1 MRKIISIFVYLIFI
15 GSAVAQQFP
24 AYQLFI
30 NVNGVPTAV
39 TSTLTTGQIP
49 TPPAILA
56 KCVNAGMIVDCNF
69 SGGGGNISL
78 TTIGTSGASTLSGT
92 TLNIPIYNSGSVTS
106 VGPVGAVQVAG
117 ANGVFAQG
125 TGDMNYQSVASTPL
139 SASQGSLQVIANSTV
154 DQNLAFFT
162 SDGTPYWCAGPG
174 YCSFGVFAEDYTYTL
189 IQNPAKFVGAYGS
202 ASIRNI
208 VAKFIAQADV
218 NGQLPGAINQAGTG
232 TSLLYSG
239 WDSNHAFWSGVTMY
253 MIPLMCYEDFLKTGS
268 TTCYTTNV
276 VAIKK
281 AQAFSPI
288 NGTSHLPTN
297 VVGASEWVPQSLFL
311 EQSKFSGDVAS
322 ASVLRAASDAVM
334 AAMATAAADSTNA
347 TFFNTDFTNVTT
359 SIQSLLIDPT
369 SHMLWG
375 ATGQNKQIDVL
386 TSGMAVWFSNFTG
399 RNILTLAQQKAIGT
413 FLHTNLAT
421 MTYNGYFANTVTT
434 GGAVTL
440 WTTVGIIPSGGGGSG
455 YTSSGCPTGDYQQ
468 GYWSLVTGMNA
479 YALSLTNPTD
489 VPTLLATFRDASAGA
504 SGDPSWEYYNAD
516 LSHGGA
522 GLCPGA
528 TTPNMESPQG
538 AAWAAANIVGPTAV
552 AATLGTTN
560 KYGAIVTGAGAAGNY
575 VNLCSIVT
583 LSAGATCSGGVIAI
597 TTGTASITISTIPG
611 TYTGLVI
618 KNNEYSTSGGAANL
632 LAQFNG
638 DVGANYSYQQIHSSG
653 TATPVA
659 FAGASMTSAPIGAV
673 GNTAGHGVFVI
684 DIPFYAQTV
693 LKSMNSSGGQAAS
706 ALPTTDQYSVLWNST
721 APITSI
727 TFTLSAGNFGTGFMS
742 LYGTN

>member
-1 MRKIISIFVYLIFI
+1 MRKKISIFVYLIFI

-162 SDGTPYWCAGPG
+162 SDNTPYWCAGPG

-189 IQNPAKFVGAYGS
+189 IQNPAKFSGIYGS

-268 TTCYTTNV
+268 VICYTTSV

-334 AAMATAAADSTNA
+334 AQMATAAADSTNA

-359 SIQSLLIDPT
+359 SIQSEFIDPT

-375 ATGQNKQIDVL
+375 ATGQNKQIDML
-386 TSGMAVWFSNFTG
+386 TSGMAVWLSNFTG

-434 GGAVTL
+434 GGAVTS
-440 WTTVGIIPSGGGGSG
+440 WTTAGIIPSGGGGSG

-479 YALSLTNPTD
+479 YALSLTSPTD
-489 VPTLLATFRDASAGA
+489 VPTLLATFRDAAAGS
-504 SGDPSWEYYNAD
+504 SGDPSWEYYNQD
-516 LSHGGA
+516 HSHGGA

-538 AAWAAANIVGPTAV
+538 AAWAAANVIGPTPV

-560 KYGAIVTGAGAAGNY
+560 KYGAIVTGTASGAGSY
-575 VNLCSIVT
+575 INLCSVVT
-583 LSAGATCSGGVIAI
+583 LSAGASCSGGVIAI
-597 TTGTASITISTIPG
+597 ASGTTSFTISAIPG
-611 TYTGLVI
+611 TFVKLIIDINDYG
-618 KNNEYSTSGGAANL
+618 TSGAANVL
-632 LAQFNG
+632 VQFNG
-638 DVGANYSYQQIHSSG
+638 DVGANYSYQQTHSGSSTVSG
-653 TATPVA
+653 FGGV
-659 FAGASMTSAPIGAV
+659 SLTSAPIAAV
-673 GNTAGHGVFVI
+673 GNSAGGSSFTI
-684 DIPFYAQTV
+684 TLPFYAKTINK
-693 LKSMNSSGGQAAS
+693 LLNSVGGQNAGSPISADTYIAS
-706 ALPTTDQYSVLWNST
+706 WNST
-721 APITSI
+721 AAITSI
-727 TFTLSAGNFGTGFMS
+727 TFTLSGGNFGTGLMS
-742 LYGTN
+742 IYGTN